1 VEISVENYNELYH
14 YGILRKSGRYPWGS
28 GETQYERSVTF
39 LGELAKARK
48 EGVSD
53 TLFAQSWGM
62 TTPQLRDNVSLANKT
77 KKAADIARATRLR
90 EEGKSNVAI
99 GRVMGINESSVRA
112 LLKDGEAEKAA
123 ILDTI
128 AGTLRRNVEKKKY
141 IDVGIGVEQ
150 NLGVSKE
157 RLKTAVNML
166 KDEGYQLHYIPIP
179 QIGTGKQTSMKVLT
193 APGTTWSET
202 FKNRDQIQLIYGRS
216 RDYGRTFDEILPPK
230 SISSKRVHVRY
241 AEDGGTDADGTIY
254 VRPGVKDVSLGGS
267 SYAQVRIAVDGTHYL
282 KGMALYNDEN
292 MPPGVDLVFNTNKKN
307 TGNKLDAMK
316 EMKKDKDGEIDKDD
330 PFGSMISDQIYA
342 KNPDGTYKLDT
353 FGRKIVESSMN
364 IVNKEND
371 WDDWSKTLSSQ
382 VLSKQP
388 RRLAK
393 TQLDLTY
400 DSKTREFESI
410 MALTN
415 PTLRKHMLE
424 KFADGVDSS
433 AVHLKAAHLPRQATK
448 VILPVNSMKPTEV
461 YAPTFDH
468 GERVVLIRFPH
479 GHISEIPELVVNN
492 RHPGAKKLLG
502 NAPDA
507 IGIHSQVAERLSG
520 ADFDGDTVLVIPNN
534 HGKIQNKPPL
544 KELEGFD
551 PKSAYPKYE
560 GMEVMSSQT
569 KATEMGL
576 VSNLIS
582 DMTVQGA
589 PDSEIARALK
599 HSMVVIDA
607 EKHELNW
614 KQSAIDNGIAALRK
628 KYQRSAQG
636 GASSVI
642 SNSGTNAT
650 IRIPVRKLRSAKN
663 GGPIDRETGRLV
675 YEETGE
681 TYTKTV
687 VNKRTGAVTTK
698 EVLRTEKV
706 PKLSVKDANEFMSK
720 SNSAIERVYADH
732 SNRLKD
738 LANRARK
745 ELVETPNL
753 ERSPSAAKVYAEQ
766 VRDLEAKLRTALEN
780 APHERQAQV
789 VANAVVRMKKEA
801 YPDMDDADLKKV
813 KAKALKA
820 ARIRVGAKKTLIDI
834 TPKEWEAIQAGAIS
848 KTQLEKI
855 LENTDLD
862 KIKELATP
870 REKRGMSAGDYSRA
884 LQMLANDYS
893 RADVARQLG
902 VSVSTLNAAL
912 RGE

>member
-1 VEISVENYNELYH
+1 MEISVEDHNAIYH

-28 GETQYERSVTF
+28 GETQYERSITF
-39 LGELAKARK
+39 LGELAKERASGTK
-48 EGVSD
+48 DVD
-53 TLFAQSWGM
+53 IAKSWGM

-99 GRVMGINESSVRA
+99 GKVMGINESSVRA
-112 LLKDGEAEKAA
+112 LLKDGEVEKAA

-128 AGTLRRNVEKKKY
+128 AGTLRRHVEKKKY
-141 IDVGIGVEQ
+141 IDVGIGVEY

-157 RLKTAVNML
+157 RLKTAVNIL
-166 KDEGYQLHYIPIP
+166 KEEGYELHYIPMP
-179 QIGTGKQTSMKVLT
+179 QLGTGKQTSMKVL
-193 APGTTWSET
+193 APPGTPWSET
-202 FKNRDQIQLIYGRS
+202 FKNRDQIQQIYGRS
-216 RDYGRTFDEILPPK
+216 RDNGRTFDEILPPV

-241 AEDGGTDADGTIY
+241 AEDGGKDADGTIY

-292 MPPGVDLVFNTNKKN
+292 MPPGVDLVFNTNKSN

-316 EMKKDKDGEIDKDD
+316 KMERDKDGNIDKDD

-342 KNPDGTYKLDT
+342 KNPDGTYRLDT
-353 FGRKIVESSMN
+353 FGRKVVESTMN

-371 WDDWSKTLSSQ
+371 WDEWSKTLSTQ
-382 VLSKQP
+382 MLSKQK
-388 RRLAK
+388 RSLAK
-393 TQLDLTY
+393 SQLDLTY
-400 DSKTREFESI
+400 ESKIREFDSI
-410 MALTN
+410 MQLTN
-415 PTLRKHMLE
+415 PTLRKFMLE

-448 VILPVNSMKPTEV
+448 VILPVNSLDPKYV
-461 YAPTFDH
+461 YAPTFND

-507 IGIHSQVAERLSG
+507 IGIHSSVAERLSG
-520 ADFDGDTVLVIPNN
+520 ADFDGDTVLVIPNDL
-534 HGKIQNKPPL
+534 GKVRNKPPL

-569 KATEMGL
+569 KATQMGL
-576 VSNLIS
+576 VSNLIT
-582 DMTVQGA
+582 DMDIQGA
-589 PDSEIARALK
+589 PDSEIANALK

-614 KQSAIDNGIAALRK
+614 RQSAIDNRIPALMK

-636 GASSVI
+636 GASTVI

-650 IRIPVRKLRSAKN
+650 TRIAARKLK
-663 GGPIDRETGRLV
+663 GIDPETGRLV
-675 YEETGE
+675 YENTGE
-681 TYTKTV
+681 KYTKTTV
-687 VNKRTGAVTTK
+687 SKRTGAVTVK
-698 EVLRTEKV
+698 EVERMDRV
-706 PKLSVKDANEFMSK
+706 PKLAVRDANEFISK
-720 SNSAIERVYADH
+720 TKAPMEILYANH

-745 ELVETPNL
+745 ELVETPDL
-753 ERSPSAAKVYAEQ
+753 VRSPSAAKVYAEQ
-766 VRDLEAKLRTALEN
+766 VKDLEAQLRTALEN

-789 VANAVVRMKKEA
+789 VANAVLRMKKEA

-813 KAKALKA
+813 KAKALTA
-820 ARIRVGAKKTLIDI
+820 ARIRVGAKKEQIKI

-848 KTQLEKI
+848 KTQLKVI

-862 KIKELATP
+862 KVKELATP
-870 REKRGMSAGDYSRA
+870 REKRGMSAGDLSRA
-884 LQMLANDYS
+884 MQMLANDQYS
-893 RADVARQLG
+893 RADVARHLG

>member
-1 VEISVENYNELYH
+1 
-14 YGILRKSGRYPWGS
+14 
-28 GETQYERSVTF
+28 
-39 LGELAKARK
+39 
-48 EGVSD
+48 
-53 TLFAQSWGM
+53 
-62 TTPQLRDNVSLANKT
+62 
-77 KKAADIARATRLR
+77 
-90 EEGKSNVAI
+90 
-99 GRVMGINESSVRA
+99 
-112 LLKDGEAEKAA
+112 
-123 ILDTI
+123 
-128 AGTLRRNVEKKKY
+128 
-141 IDVGIGVEQ
+141 
-150 NLGVSKE
+150 
-157 RLKTAVNML
+157 
-166 KDEGYQLHYIPIP
+166 
-179 QIGTGKQTSMKVLT
+179 
-193 APGTTWSET
+193 
-202 FKNRDQIQLIYGRS
+202 
-216 RDYGRTFDEILPPK
+216 
-230 SISSKRVHVRY
+230 
-241 AEDGGTDADGTIY
+241 
-254 VRPGVKDVSLGGS
+254 
-267 SYAQVRIAVDGTHYL
+267 
-282 KGMALYNDEN
+282 
-292 MPPGVDLVFNTNKKN
+292 
-307 TGNKLDAMK
+307 
-316 EMKKDKDGEIDKDD
+316 
-330 PFGSMISDQIYA
+330 
-342 KNPDGTYKLDT
+342 
-353 FGRKIVESSMN
+353 
-364 IVNKEND
+364 
-371 WDDWSKTLSSQ
+371 

-642 SNSGTNAT
+642 SNSGTKAT